1 MSKWPKNQW
10 ISLWSAWK
18 GWRLLQIVLYL
29 ATPVD
34 HNCHIRPHYRKG
46 PSSDIEHSSRGY
58 MLCHNIVGNF
68 WERKLPCIGRKRAY
82 RRENNHWMLN
92 QSYRWVWHI
101 QNFMEN
107 TSNHKIRESFLPW
120 KFAIQYYLELLA
132 CTWLYII
139 VHHNGNCHEVGA
151 LLHLP
156 YMYIHK
162 YVCTCYMHEY
172 SGNIIIMQPEHWTIS
187 LV

>member
-1 MSKWPKNQW
+1 MLKWCHCCRYHQHENCQFISGCLTSGIMMSKWPKNQW

-34 HNCHIRPHYRKG
+34 HNCHIGPHYRKG

-58 MLCHNIVGNF
+58 MLCHNIVENF

-107 TSNHKIRESFLPW
+107 TSNHKFVKAFSLES
-120 KFAIQYYLELLA
+120 LL
-132 CTWLYII
+132 
-139 VHHNGNCHEVGA
+139 
-151 LLHLP
+151 
-156 YMYIHK
+156 
-162 YVCTCYMHEY
+162 Y
-172 SGNIIIMQPEHWTIS
+172 STIS
-187 LV
+187 IWNFLHAHGYIS